1 MKCISGTG
9 LCLACF
15 LYPEIT
21 SGYKHGVTAEEGPAP
36 HPAWYLKVGRN
47 LIAVMRVRKKKMT
60 IVPAIR
66 TMKTLSPPR
75 KACQRKKKTLQG

>member
-36 HPAWYLKVGRN
+36 HPTWYLKVGRN
-47 LIAVMRVRKKKMT
+47 LIAVMRVRKKMT
-60 IVPAIR
+60 VVPAIR

-75 KACQRKKKTLQG
+75 KACQRRKKTLQS